1 LNQIQVQ
8 PLAVLD
14 VEESAIWYEAQEIDL
29 GLEFILEI
37 DAAIDYAVEA
47 PKHYEEIYFGVRR
60 FLLKRFPYAV
70 YFLFENNTIEII
82 AVLHQH
88 QSPTTWQSRI

>member
-1 LNQIQVQ
+1 MNQIQVQ

-14 VEESAIWYEAQEIDL
+14 VEESTIWYEAQEIDL

-37 DAAIDYAVEA
+37 DAAIDYPVEA

-60 FLLKRFPYAV
+60 
-70 YFLFENNTIEII
+70 
-82 AVLHQH
+82 VL
-88 QSPTTWQSRI
+88 

>member
-1 LNQIQVQ
+1 MNQIQVQ